1 MEDVVSVDNNSIL
14 EQARANRN
22 NALDQAEL
30 NAALVV
36 ALRKERGELKA
47 RIRELEEAAN
57 G

>member
-1 MEDVVSVDNNSIL
+1 MEDVISVDANSIL

-47 RIRELEEAAN
+47 RIRELEETAN